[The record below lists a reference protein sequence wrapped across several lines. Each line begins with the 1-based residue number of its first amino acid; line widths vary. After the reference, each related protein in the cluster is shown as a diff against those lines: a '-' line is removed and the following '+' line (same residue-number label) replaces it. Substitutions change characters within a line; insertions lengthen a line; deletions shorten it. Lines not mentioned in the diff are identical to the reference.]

1 MIEGNRT
8 TQGGSNL
15 LKKELP
21 QIILLHVLVAMFL
34 GFLYV
39 TKNQY
44 MFLIVN
50 VTLAL
55 IPFDISLAIK
65 HIKNNWIAGLLGL
78 VWLAFYP
85 NTMYMITDFI
95 YLSAI
100 GTNIQTAY
108 QYAHYSILALGIF
121 SGVLFGL
128 GSATLVFERFVRN
141 PDFSIQVLFY
151 GVLSFMSAV
160 GIYLGRYKRLNT
172 TDLVTNFHG
181 TLVAIKQSVTP
192 DMLAFVFCM
201 VLVQLFLFAVF
212 QIMKER

>member
-1 MIEGNRT
+1 MIENNRT
-8 TQGGSNL
+8 IQGGRNL
-15 LKKELP
+15 LKKEFP
-21 QIILLHVLVAMFL
+21 QIVLLHILVVMFL
-34 GFLYV
+34 GFLYI

-65 HIKNNWIAGLLGL
+65 HIKSNIIAGLLGL
-78 VWLAFYP
+78 IWLAFYP

-95 YLSAI
+95 HLSAI
-100 GTNIQTAY
+100 GTNIVTAY
-108 QYAHYSILALGIF
+108 QYAHYAILALGIF

-128 GSATLVFERFVRN
+128 GSATLVFERFVRD

-151 GVLSFMSAV
+151 GVLSFMSSV

-172 TDLVTNFHG
+172 TDLITNFHG
-181 TLVAIKQSVTP
+181 TLMQIKHAFTP
-192 DMLAFVFCM
+192 DMIAFVFCF